1 MAFEELTQREKKF
14 KVDLDAIHA
23 RRQAMEEIAQLNLVP
38 RIQELDGTL
47 SMLVHLYNASEDQV
61 MGYSATSLMKIMLNH
76 IHELARDCLK
86 ITHEMVGID
95 ADTSPL
101 G

>member
-1 MAFEELTQREKKF
+1 MMTERQPM
-14 KVDLDAIHA
+14 KVDWEPIAA
-23 RRQAMEEIAQLNLVP
+23 RRAKMENIASCDLVP
-38 RIQELDGTL
+38 RMQELDGLL
-47 SMLVHLYNASEDQV
+47 SMLAHLYNAAEDQV
-61 MGYSATSLMKIMLNH
+61 MGYTATSLMKIMLNH